1 MGHPPDF
8 SRSLAH
14 MSHTSGH
21 TRYFLSL
28 PFRFSPFTTTKIE
41 KANGKNMC
49 RLKPGYEN
57 IINNPARAL
66 STLFCL
72 FTERTIAEK

>member
-1 MGHPPDF
+1 MGHPPPDF

-14 MSHTSGH
+14 MSD
-21 TRYFLSL
+21 TRYFLKL

-41 KANGKNMC
+41 KANGKKMC